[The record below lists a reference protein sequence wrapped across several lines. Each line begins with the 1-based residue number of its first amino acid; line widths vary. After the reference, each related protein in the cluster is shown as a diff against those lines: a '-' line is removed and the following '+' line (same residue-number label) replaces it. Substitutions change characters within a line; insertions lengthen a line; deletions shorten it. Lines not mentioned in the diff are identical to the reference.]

1 MENGGKVK
9 ICIGIRFQWWEGRMC
24 KRLGK
29 KSTLKIC
36 ISGYKRAFA
45 IIMNGFNG
53 ATKSNY
59 FGGELVRRTKI

>member
-1 MENGGKVK
+1 MVGGEDVQKT
-9 ICIGIRFQWWEGRMC
+9 W
-24 KRLGK
+24 K

-59 FGGELVRRTKI
+59 FGGELVRQTKI